1 MPIKIKK
8 IQAREILDSRGN
20 PTVEAEIILENKII
34 ATASVASGASTGEL
48 EALELRDNNA
58 ARFGGK
64 GVLKACENVNNKI
77 SKALKGQDVYGQ
89 KKIDKIMIDLDGSE
103 NKSNLGANAILAVSL
118 ACARAG
124 AMSKKMPLYK
134 YIAKTFQFPLSNSCL
149 PTPMFNIINGG
160 KHADSGLSLQEF
172 MIVPSGI
179 KSLKEKVRAGS
190 EVFQSLK
197 EIIGNLGHSAGVGD
211 EGGFSPRLDSIT
223 KAFDLITQAINKS
236 GYKARKDIF
245 IGIDAASNSFFIPED
260 NKYVLKPENI
270 SLDYNRLISL
280 YLEWI
285 GKYSIISI
293 EDGLNEKDLSGWK
306 ELKQKLLEKNS
317 KFIIVADD
325 LTVTNPK
332 ILKKAIE
339 NNCANAIIIKL
350 NQIGTLSETIEC
362 IEMAKKAKWKTIVS
376 HRSGETCDDFIADL
390 SVAVGADFLKAGSL
404 SRGERLAKY
413 NRLMKIEEEIS
424 R

>member
-1 MPIKIKK
+1 MSSKIKK
-8 IQAREILDSRGN
+8 VQAREILDSRGN
-20 PTVEAEIILENKII
+20 PTVEAEVILENKII
-34 ATASVASGASTGEL
+34 AAASVASGASTGEL
-48 EALELRDNNA
+48 EALELRDNNSS
-58 ARFGGK
+58 RFGGK

-77 SKALKGQDVYGQ
+77 AKVLKGQNVYEQ
-89 KKIDKIMIDLDGSE
+89 EKIDQIMINLDGSE

-124 AMSKKMPLYK
+124 AASKKMPLYK
-134 YIAKTFQFPLSNSCL
+134 YISKNYQLPLANYKL
-149 PTPMFNIINGG
+149 PIPMFNIINGG

-197 EIIGNLGHSAGVGD
+197 EILGVLGLSMGVGD
-211 EGGFSPRLDSIT
+211 EGGFSPKLDSIT
-223 KAFDLITQAINKS
+223 KAFDLIVQAINKS
-236 GYKARKDIF
+236 GYKAGEDIF
-245 IGIDAASNSFFIPED
+245 IGIDAASNSFFKPED
-260 NKYVLKPENI
+260 NRYVLKPENI

-280 YLEWI
+280 YSEWI
-285 GKYSIISI
+285 GKYPIISI
-293 EDGLNEKDLSGWK
+293 EDGLNEKDLNGWK
-306 ELKQKLLEKNS
+306 ELKQKLIDKNS
-317 KFIIVADD
+317 KFMIVADD

-332 ILKKAIE
+332 ILKKAVE

-362 IEMAKKAKWKTIVS
+362 VKITKKAKWKTIVS
-376 HRSGETCDDFIADL
+376 HRSGETCDDFISDL